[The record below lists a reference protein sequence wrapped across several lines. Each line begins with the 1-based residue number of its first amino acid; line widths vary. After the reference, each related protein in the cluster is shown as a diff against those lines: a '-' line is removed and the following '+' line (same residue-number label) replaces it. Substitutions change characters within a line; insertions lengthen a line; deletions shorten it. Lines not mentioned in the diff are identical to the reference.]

1 MSNLSKQQSESC
13 SGLFSGGVGIFCV
26 LAVFFVMSQFLR
38 VSNAVVAKELMRDLG
53 LTAAELGTLGSA
65 FFYAFA
71 FVQIPLGWALDRF
84 EMRMLMV
91 FVPLFSTLG
100 LLLFSMADGFWLA
113 FSGRIL
119 CGIGMSGILMG
130 SMKIFALRYEPSYF
144 GTLSGVMISIG
155 ALGNMLASTPLVLL
169 TNALGWRNTFLIV
182 GGLIGAISVVAFR
195 VLRPVR
201 DDFYR
206 AAATAEV
213 QAIPFGEGMKLLLRN
228 LTFWQCS
235 GVAFVMYGTFVA
247 LQGLWSG
254 PYLRDIRGFSAIE
267 TGNILFFLSV
277 GRIVG
282 STLCGVL
289 SDRVF
294 KTRKWVVAPTTALYT
309 LTFLGLNGVVLI
321 SSTWANGGLFFL
333 IACFGSVAILLYAQL
348 KEILPANLLGLTAA
362 SLNFFVMIGGAVI
375 MQLLGRIVEHYPQK
389 NGVYS
394 PEAYYTAFW
403 FCLILSFLS
412 FIVYLFS
419 KEKQLR

>member
-1 MSNLSKQQSESC
+1 MSNLSEQRSLVRP
-13 SGLFSGGVGIFCV
+13 GLFSGGVGIFCV
-26 LAVFFVMSQFLR
+26 LAAFFVMSQFLR
-38 VSNAVVAKELMRDLG
+38 VSNAVVAKELMHDLG
-53 LTAAELGTLGSA
+53 LTAAELETLGSA
-65 FFYAFA
+65 FFYSFA

-84 EMRMLMV
+84 DTRILMV
-91 FVPLFSTLG
+91 FVPLSSALG
-100 LLLFSMADGFWLA
+100 SLLFSMADGFWLA

-119 CGIGMSGILMG
+119 CGIGMSGTLMG
-130 SMKIFALRYEPSYF
+130 AMKIFALRYEASYF
-144 GTLSGVMISIG
+144 GTLSGLMISIG
-155 ALGNMLASTPLVLL
+155 ALGNMLAATPLVIL
-169 TNALGWRNTFLIV
+169 TDTLGWRNTFLLV
-182 GGLIGAISVVAFR
+182 GGFIGAISLIAFR

-213 QAIPFGEGMKLLLRN
+213 QAIPFGEGLKLLLCN

-294 KTRKWVVAPTTALYT
+294 KTRKWVITPATALYT

-321 SSTWANGGLFFL
+321 SSIWANGVLFFL
-333 IACFGSVAILLYAQL
+333 IACFGSVSILLYAQL
-348 KEILPANLLGLTAA
+348 KEILPTNLLGLTST

-375 MQLLGRIVEHYPQK
+375 MQLLGWIVEYYPQK

-403 FCLILSFLS
+403 FCLIMSLVPLIF
-412 FIVYLFS
+412 YLFS
-419 KEKQLR
+419 KERQ